1 MDTETTKS
9 NQDLKDGISKL
20 SKYFKNVIDLS
31 KGVDKRSVIEEISL
45 KKSMSGANSWMLMC
59 SIVIASIG
67 LDIDSIAIIIGAM
80 LISPLMS
87 PILAIG
93 LGVAI
98 NDKEMLKD
106 ALFQFSIAVG
116 IAIVTSTVYFIIS
129 PFGEMNDQIELRTA
143 PTFLDIPIAFF
154 GGIAGIVSIARKDIS
169 TSLPGVAIATAL
181 MPPLCVVGFGLSCGQ
196 WDIAASSF
204 YLFLLNIFFVSLA
217 TYIIVRFLKFPFKQ
231 HMDENERKKNIRYV
245 SIISVLVIIP
255 SFFIFFKVYNEFK
268 TNLKLDQFITEYI
281 AEDKIYLDDYHLIET
296 DGDNHLV
303 LKVYGDK
310 INRSSIPY
318 LEKGLRSKGINDID
332 IKIISTADINLERMQ
347 RLEKNVKGVDELESK
362 LTAILDQQEKQE
374 KQKINLAGLPIYM
387 AMDSIDQ
394 GKSISLLKTAFPN
407 LESISLSYGIQT
419 DSLNRTTKSHF
430 AIVDWK
436 NEYQASIDE
445 TNRLT
450 TFIQKQFELK
460 TISLR

>member
-1 MDTETTKS
+1 MNTDRSTN
-9 NQDLKDGISKL
+9 NQDLKEGITRL
-20 SKYFKNVIDLS
+20 GKYFKNVIDLS
-31 KGVDKRSVIEEISL
+31 HGVDKRSVIEEISV

-67 LDIDSIAIIIGAM
+67 LDINSTAVIIGAM

-98 NDKEMLKD
+98 NDKDMLKD

-116 IAIVTSTVYFIIS
+116 IAIVTSTLYFAIS
-129 PFGEMNDQIELRTA
+129 PFGEITEQIRLRTE

-181 MPPLCVVGFGLSCGQ
+181 MPPLCVVGFGIADGQ

-217 TYIIVRFLKFPFKQ
+217 TYIIARFLKFPFKKYV
-231 HMDENERKKNIRYV
+231 DEQEKRKNLRYV
-245 SIISVLVIIP
+245 SLISILVIIP
-255 SFFIFFKVYNEFK
+255 SFFIFFDVYERLETKNK
-268 TNLKLDQFITEYI
+268 LKQFIEEYI
-281 AEDKIYLDDYHLIET
+281 AEDKIYLDDYQLIPT
-296 DGDNHLV
+296 DGKDQLV

-310 INRSSIPY
+310 INKSDVPY
-318 LEKGLRSKGINDID
+318 LEKGLKNKGLDSIE

-347 RLEKNVKGVDELESK
+347 RLEKNVEGVDELESK
-362 LTAILDQQEKQE
+362 LTAIINQQEAKEQ
-374 KQKINLAGLPIYM
+374 QKVNLAGLPSYM
-387 AMDSIDQ
+387 AMDSIEQ
-394 GKSISLLKTAFPN
+394 TRSISLIKTAFPQVLN
-407 LESISLSYGIQT
+407 LSLSYGIQT
-419 DSLNRTTKSHF
+419 DSLNRSIKSHF

-436 NEYQASIDE
+436 ENKDINNEDKE
-445 TNRLT
+445 RLT
-450 TFIQKQFELK
+450 SFLEKQFDLK
-460 TISLR
+460 QIILR

>member
-1 MDTETTKS
+1 MSTETTANKE
-9 NQDLKDGISKL
+9 DLKEGFSRL
-20 SKYFKNVIDLS
+20 GKYFSNVFDLS
-31 KGVDKRSVIEEISL
+31 QGVDKRSVIEEISL

-98 NDKEMLKD
+98 NDKDMLKD
-106 ALFQFSIAVG
+106 ALFHFSVAVG
-116 IAIVTSTVYFIIS
+116 IAIVTSTVYFAAS
-129 PFGEMNDQIELRTA
+129 PFGEMTEQIRLRTE

-181 MPPLCVVGFGLSCGQ
+181 MPPLCVVGYGLSCGQ

-231 HMDENERKKNIRYV
+231 YMDENERKKNIRYV
-245 SIISVLVIIP
+245 SLISVLVIIP

-268 TNLKLDQFITEYI
+268 TNLKLDQFITEYK
-281 AEDKIYLDDYHLIET
+281 AEDRIYLDDYQLIEM
-296 DGDNHLV
+296 DGKDQLV

-310 INRSSIPY
+310 INRTSIPY
-318 LEKGLRSKGINDID
+318 LIKGLRTKGIEDID
-332 IKIISTADINLERMQ
+332 INIISTADINLDRMQ
-347 RLEKNVKGVDELESK
+347 RLEKNVAGVDKLESK
-362 LTAILDQQEKQE
+362 LTAILDQQQKQE
-374 KQKINLAGLPIYM
+374 QQKINLAGLPSYM
-387 AMDSIDQ
+387 AMDSIEQ
-394 GKSISLLKTAFPN
+394 AKSIVLLKTAFPQVS
-407 LESISLSYGIQT
+407 SISLSYGIQT
-419 DSLNRTTKSHF
+419 DSMNRSIKSHF
-430 AIVDWK
+430 AIVNWK
-436 NEYQASIDE
+436 GTEQISIE
-445 TNRLT
+445 EKKRFT
-450 TFIQKQFELK
+450 TFLQKQFELEN
-460 TISLR
+460 IVLR